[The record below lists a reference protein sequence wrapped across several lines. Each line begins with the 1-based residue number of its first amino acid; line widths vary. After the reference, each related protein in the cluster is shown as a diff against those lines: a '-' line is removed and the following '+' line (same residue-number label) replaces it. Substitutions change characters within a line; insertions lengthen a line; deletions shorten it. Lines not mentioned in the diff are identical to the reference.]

1 MKITALIGKRIK
13 ILRLERG
20 LTQGDIEETTGVSR
34 SHISK
39 IESGKVANPGL
50 DTLEKIQD
58 AYLSATR
65 GELKGLAESFL
76 NPSKVQIFVV
86 GDKTTT
92 VRTDKGDAVTLEEA
106 LKRLSSDLRLP
117 FREIPLR

>member
-20 LTQGDIEETTGVSR
+20 LTQGNIEEDTGVSR

-50 DTLEKIQD
+50 DTLEKI
-58 AYLSATR
+58 AKA
-65 GELKGLAESFL
+65 LKVSVSFL
-76 NPSKVQIFVV
+76 FHFDERTLKKRIQAMEKRKKDHKKEMQLLDSKEKEI
-86 GDKTTT
+86 KKLKKEL
-92 VRTDKGDAVTLEEA
+92 RA
-106 LKRLSSDLRLP
+106 LKKKK
-117 FREIPLR
+117 

>member
-39 IESGKVANPGL
+39 IERGKIANPGL
-50 DTLEKIQD
+50 DTLEKIAQ
-58 AYLSATR
+58 A
-65 GELKGLAESFL
+65 LKVSVSFL
-76 NPSKVQIFVV
+76 FHFDERTLKKRIQAMERRKKDQKREMQLLESKEKEIRNL
-86 GDKTTT
+86 KKEL
-92 VRTDKGDAVTLEEA
+92 RA
-106 LKRLSSDLRLP
+106 LKKKR
-117 FREIPLR
+117 

>member
-20 LTQGDIEETTGVSR
+20 LTQGDIEEATGVSR

-50 DTLEKIQD
+50 DTLEKIAKALKVSISFLFHFDERTLKKRVQ
-58 AYLSATR
+58 AMEKQKKEHKREMELLESKEQEIKKLKR
-65 GELKGLAESFL
+65 ELKTF
-76 NPSKVQIFVV
+76 K
-86 GDKTTT
+86 K
-92 VRTDKGDAVTLEEA
+92 K
-106 LKRLSSDLRLP
+106 K
-117 FREIPLR
+117 